1 MKLTSITTILT
12 TLLFCIPMSN
22 ATAADAP
29 INVTTRVTIV
39 AMSNSAA
46 LQFSAKQDLSG
57 KPANALAA
65 LERLV
70 EQKQAVSVANLALTA
85 GNGINGMTSSGKIN
99 LNCTAMASP
108 DGKTANITVVLNNN
122 GHELM
127 SSVALSNGAVIF
139 LGSMQ
144 SAADETMTE
153 YVFARVSY

>member
-1 MKLTSITTILT
+1 MKLTNITTMLAAR
-12 TLLFCIPMSN
+12 LFCMPPN
-22 ATAADAP
+22 DATASDAP
-29 INVTTRVTIV
+29 INVTTRVTII
-39 AMSNSAA
+39 AMSNPEA
-46 LQFSAKQDLSG
+46 LQFSTKQNLSG
-57 KPANALAA
+57 KPAEALNA

-85 GNGINGMTSSGKIN
+85 GAGINGMTSSGKIN

-122 GHELM
+122 EHNLM

>member
-1 MKLTSITTILT
+1 MKLTNITIMLT
-12 TLLFCIPMSN
+12 ALLFCMPTN
-22 ATAADAP
+22 NVTAADAP
-29 INVTTRVTIV
+29 INVTTRVSIV
-39 AMSNSAA
+39 AMPNSAA

-65 LERLV
+65 QERMV
-70 EQKQAVSVANLALTA
+70 KQKQAVSVANLALTA

-108 DGKTANITVVLNNN
+108 NGKTANITVVLNNN
-122 GHELM
+122 DHKLM
-127 SSVALSNGAVIF
+127 SSVALSNDAVIF